1 MTLAIKFYGISSGQ
15 VWIESW
21 TRKKLSAKNW
31 SFCTVVLEKTLE
43 SFLDCTVI
51 QPIHPKG
58 YQSWVIIGKTD
69 VETETPIFW
78 PPDAKSWLIGKD
90 PDAGKY
96 WGQEEKGT
104 TEEDMVRWHHQ
115 LSGRGL
121 RWTPRVGDGQGG
133 LVCCNSWCRKESD
146 TTNKLNW
153 LPLSF
158 SVKTSPS
165 VFPFVSSSLHLS
177 TSIIY
182 DGLDGVILW
191 GSITV
196 ESVP

>member
-1 MTLAIKFYGISSGQ
+1 M
-15 VWIESW
+15 
-21 TRKKLSAKNW
+21 KKLSAKNL
-31 SFCTVVLEKTLE
+31 SFPTVMLEKTLE

-58 YQSWVIIGKTD
+58 YQSWVFIGKTD

-78 PPDAKSWLIGKD
+78 PPDSKSWLICKG

-104 TEEDMVRWHHQ
+104 TEEEMVRWHHQ
-115 LSGRGL
+115 LNGHGL
-121 RWTPRVGDGQGG
+121 GWTPRVGDGQGR
-133 LVCCNSWCRKESD
+133 LVCCDSWCRKESD
-146 TTNKLNW
+146 MTDKLNW

-158 SVKTSPS
+158 SVKTSPC
-165 VFPFVSSSLHLS
+165 VFPFVSASLHLS
-177 TSIIY
+177 TSLIY
-182 DGLDGVILW
+182 DGLEEVIFW

-196 ESVP
+196 QSVP